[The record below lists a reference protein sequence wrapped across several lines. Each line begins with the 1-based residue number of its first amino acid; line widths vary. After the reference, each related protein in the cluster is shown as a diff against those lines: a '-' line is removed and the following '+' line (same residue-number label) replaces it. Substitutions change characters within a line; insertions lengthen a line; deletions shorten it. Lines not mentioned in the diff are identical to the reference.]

1 MPERSPPDAAVDV
14 LDVVTNAQNLQAL
27 LMRFFGYV
35 NPAGDAFIYYWDRSR
50 AMDLHDCA
58 VHWRGDPR
66 KW

>member
-35 NPAGDAFIYYWDRSR
+35 NPAGDAFAANGSNVGRVMAHNNINTRTQLCR
-50 AMDLHDCA
+50 
-58 VHWRGDPR
+58 
-66 KW
+66 